1 MTPRRR
7 TVIASVTLPPEMR
20 FAQPD
25 PLLFT
30 NNSRF
35 LWSHAAR
42 GVQLTLLRHKNC
54 DFSTEPN
61 LGKWRQGSALTVSSL
76 TFVEARAV
84 VDLGLQRL
92 VRVSGGR
99 AHLPGCLEH
108 DVVPAHRGTLLT
120 ILSGCLKVNR
130 TYSIYFIYIY

>member
-1 MTPRRR
+1 
-7 TVIASVTLPPEMR
+7 MR

-30 NNSRF
+30 NNSRV

-108 DVVPAHRGTLLT
+108 DVVPAHRGALLT
-120 ILSGCLKVNR
+120 IHSGCLRGKQHIQ
-130 TYSIYFIYIY
+130 YLFYINLLELETNLHEV